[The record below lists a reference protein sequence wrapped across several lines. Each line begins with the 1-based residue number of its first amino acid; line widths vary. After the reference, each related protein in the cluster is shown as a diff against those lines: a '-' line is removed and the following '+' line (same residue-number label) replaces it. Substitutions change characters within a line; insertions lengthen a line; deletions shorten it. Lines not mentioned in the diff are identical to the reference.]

1 MPVPTLPKP
10 IGVSDNQLAMIMRA
24 CAPLEPVD
32 RDPFL
37 RALAAALCSEPQPLG
52 DGQIFRAI
60 KALQREHW
68 RPPTIERSPLGP
80 RHGTKSGQAP
90 PIWAAK

>member
-1 MPVPTLPKP
+1 MPASTLLQP
-10 IGVSDNQLAMIMRA
+10 IGVSDNQLDMIMRA

-37 RALAAALCSEPQPLG
+37 RALAAALCGEPQPLG
-52 DGQIFRAI
+52 DGAVYRAC
-60 KALQREHW
+60 KALQREFFK
-68 RPPTIERSPLGP
+68 PPVIERSPLGP
-80 RHGTKSGQAP
+80 RPTAKWRAAP